1 MSVQRDILHHLQCD
15 YTESIR
21 DPLWKHIYISK
32 GMKDLLQTP
41 ELQQLQRV
49 KQLGPT
55 HLVYPGAVHTRF
67 NHSLGVYHVAK
78 QIITAMVKH
87 NTSEVFTLQGVTNF
101 LLAALLHDLGHFPYA
116 HSLKEVVP
124 LSHESLGREI
134 ILNTSLA
141 HKISLIPEGDP
152 EMVGLIIDN
161 SIAIQNPEIEIYR
174 KVLSGPMDPDK
185 LDYLNRDAFF
195 CGVPYGIQDTDII
208 IESLISRRNDP
219 TELSPQGRELLDG
232 ILLSKYLMYKH
243 VYWHPTVRGATAM
256 IKEGVLQGFSH
267 GTLQAKDMYGL
278 DDYSFELLTTS
289 PLLKEMLHYLQSG
302 KVYQEVFHTSY
313 TDAPFLTTP
322 QGQNDL
328 KNSLKEASTLKL
340 SDTDILI
347 DVPESISFE
356 VPEVSQGTLHIT
368 PFSNSLG
375 EDLTGALRRIR
386 IFINPNKGESLP
398 QRHVQKVVQEL
409 LSR

>member
-21 DPLWKHIYISK
+21 DPLWKHIYISQ

-87 NTSEVFTLQGVTNF
+87 STSGLFTLRGVTNF
-101 LLAALLHDLGHFPYA
+101 LLASLLHDLGHFPYA

-124 LSHESLGREI
+124 LSHESLGRKI

-141 HKISLIPEGDP
+141 DKIALIPEGDP

-161 SIAIQNPEIEIYR
+161 SIAIQNPEIEMYR

-208 IESLISRRNDP
+208 IESLTPNNSDP
-219 TELSPQGRELLDG
+219 TELSVKGRELLDG

-256 IKEGVLQGFSH
+256 IKEGVLHGLTE
-267 GTLQAKDMYGL
+267 GTLHAQNMYGL

-289 PLLKEMLHYLQSG
+289 PLLKEMLQHLQSG
-302 KVYQEVFHTSY
+302 KVYKEVFHAAYKDIPLLANSQGERALKKAIQETSKQRL
-313 TDAPFLTTP
+313 TD
-322 QGQNDL
+322 
-328 KNSLKEASTLKL
+328 S
-340 SDTDILI
+340 DILI
-347 DVPESISFE
+347 DIPESISFE
-356 VPEVSQGTLHIT
+356 VPKETPHIT

-386 IFINPNKGESLP
+386 IFIHPDKCDTLP
-398 QRHVQKVVQEL
+398 LEYIQKVVQEL
-409 LSR
+409 S

>member
-21 DPLWKHIYISK
+21 DPLWKHIYISQ
-32 GMKDLLQTP
+32 GMKALLQTP
-41 ELQQLQRV
+41 QLQQLQRV

-67 NHSLGVYHVAK
+67 NHSLGVYHLAK
-78 QIITAMVKH
+78 EIITAMVKH
-87 NTSEVFTLQGVTNF
+87 NSSGLFTLRGVTNF

-124 LSHESLGREI
+124 LSHESLGRKI
-134 ILNTSLA
+134 ILNTVLA
-141 HKISLIPEGDP
+141 EKISLIPEGDP

-161 SIAIQNPEIEIYR
+161 SIPIQNPEIEMYR

-208 IESLISRRNDP
+208 IESLTPNSSDP
-219 TELSPQGRELLDG
+219 MELSAQRRELLDG

-256 IKEGVLQGFSH
+256 IKEGVLHGFNE
-267 GTLQAKDMYGL
+267 GTLHAEDMYGL

-289 PLLKEMLHYLQSG
+289 PLLEEMLLCLQSG
-302 KVYQEVFHTSY
+302 QVYNEVFHTAY
-313 TDAPFLTTP
+313 KDTPFLTTP
-322 QGQNDL
+322 QGKRDF
-328 KNSLKEASTLKL
+328 KKSLQSRSSKRLL
-340 SDTDILI
+340 DTDILI
-347 DVPESISFE
+347 DIPEAISFE
-356 VPEVSQGTLHIT
+356 VPETLKGATHIT
-368 PFSNSLG
+368 PFSSSLG

-386 IFINPNKGESLP
+386 IFIHPEKSDGLP
-398 QRHVQKVVQEL
+398 LKYVQEVVQEL
-409 LSR
+409 S